1 MVQLK
6 KIEIYLCQLFQKKT
20 SPPPDI
26 HQTPSRI
33 HQFFRKNLTPA
44 TKRMGEAQITN
55 HSVVLVWNRRTPN
68 MVGDHARKFFIDYYL
83 HSILA
88 QLYWFSGAKTS
99 RYDTVCIHIYM
110 KFKNVIYLN
119 YIYTYIYIYKHTY
132 IYIAIESWKLAWL
145 GFEPMTIEFEILNVF
160 CFWIFAF
167 FQYFFPI
174 LF

>member
-1 MVQLK
+1 MFLRK
-6 KIEIYLCQLFQKKT
+6 NGAIEKNWNLFVPALPEKNK
-20 SPPPDI
+20 P
-26 HQTPSRI
+26 PSRYPSDSLQNSTI
-33 HQFFRKNLTPA
+33 IQPLPINFFRKNLTPA

-88 QLYWFSGAKTS
+88 QLYWFSGGKTS

-119 YIYTYIYIYKHTY
+119 YIYTYIYINIHTY
-132 IYIAIESWKLAWL
+132 I
-145 GFEPMTIEFEILNVF
+145 
-160 CFWIFAF
+160 
-167 FQYFFPI
+167 
-174 LF
+174 